1 MAELGRGSGA
11 LVARAGAL
19 AGAVVPA
26 RPRVALRTFDS
37 FQHTQFRWFMA
48 AMLGWMAAMNMQLL
62 VRGYLVYDLTGSYAA
77 LGVVGLASA
86 VPMLLL
92 APWGGVIADRAQRR
106 TVLQAGQLAT
116 MAIAIGVAALLFA
129 DALTFAHLVIASALH
144 GTAMALMMPSRQAM
158 IPEIVGVQGLMNA
171 VSLNAA
177 GMNIMRMAGPAVG
190 GALIVALS
198 PAWVYAFMAGLYLWA
213 VLFLFRVRPQPQAAA
228 PTARRRQNGFADL
241 IEGVRYVRRDRVMLV
256 ILGMSFAT
264 SLLAMPY
271 MMLLPGYVADVFA
284 GDAVDLGAM
293 TAASGAGAL
302 TGALLLASSDL
313 GRRGLALVLGAAFL
327 GLAILL
333 FTLTPLFW
341 LATLFMVF
349 VGVGTAV
356 RQALA
361 QVLLQTYVEDAYRGR
376 VMALFMTQFSLMQF
390 GTFLVGFYSDA
401 VGPRVALGSLGFAL
415 IVVAAAI
422 LVWVPRLRQLP

>member
-1 MAELGRGSGA
+1 VAQAGRGSGA
-11 LVARAGAL
+11 LAARAGAVV
-19 AGAVVPA
+19 ATVVPA
-26 RPRVALRTFDS
+26 RPRVAIRTFDS
-37 FQHTQFRWFMA
+37 FQHTQFRWFFA

-86 VPMLLL
+86 APMLVL

-106 TVLQAGQLAT
+106 TVLQLGQVAT
-116 MAIAIGVAALLFA
+116 MAIAIGVAVLLFA
-129 DALTFAHLVIASALH
+129 DALAFEHLVVASALH

-158 IPEIVGVQGLMNA
+158 IPDIVGVQGLMNA

-177 GMNIMRMAGPAVG
+177 GMNIMRMAGPALG
-190 GALIVALS
+190 GALIAVLS
-198 PAWVYAFMAGLYLWA
+198 PGWVYAVMAGLYLWA
-213 VLFLFRVRPQPQAAA
+213 ILFLFRVRTPPNAA
-228 PTARRRQNGFADL
+228 PSAVRRQGGFADL
-241 IEGVRYVRRDRVMLV
+241 LAGVRYVRRDRVMLV
-256 ILGMSFAT
+256 VLGMSFAT

-271 MMLLPGYVADVFA
+271 MLLLPGYVADVYG

-302 TGALLLASSDL
+302 IGALLLASVAL
-313 GRRGLALVLGAAFL
+313 PRRGLALILGAGFL
-327 GLAILL
+327 GLALL
-333 FTLTPLFW
+333 FFTLTSLFW
-341 LATLFMVF
+341 LGAVFMLF
-349 VGVGTAV
+349 VGVGTAL

-401 VGPRVALGSLGFAL
+401 VGPRVALGSLGVSL
-415 IVVAAAI
+415 VVVAAGI
-422 LVWVPRLRQLP
+422 LLWVPRLRRLP